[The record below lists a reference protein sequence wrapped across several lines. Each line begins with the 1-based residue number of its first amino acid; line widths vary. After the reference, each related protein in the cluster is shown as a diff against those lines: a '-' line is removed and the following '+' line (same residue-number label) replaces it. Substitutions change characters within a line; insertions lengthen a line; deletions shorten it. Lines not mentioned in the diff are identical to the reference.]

1 MSQTNISL
9 SGIAELARTGLGKI
23 EAWLEISRQRRT
35 LATLDDRMLKDIG
48 ISRASANFEASRPF
62 WDIPQEENRERNG
75 AKCTDQSSELK
86 PCYPPDAA
94 CA

>member
-48 ISRASANFEASRPF
+48 ISRASAKFEARRPF
-62 WDIPQEENRERNG
+62 WDLPYKEPRKSRDEKCVELQQEPQ
-75 AKCTDQSSELK
+75 ACCPSYS
-86 PCYPPDAA
+86 A

>member
-1 MSQTNISL
+1 MPQTTTL
-9 SGIAELARTGLGKI
+9 LTGLATLASKGLRRI
-23 EAWLEISRQRRT
+23 ETWIEISRQRRT